1 MATQLS
7 NKQVTAIKR
16 KRGELGLS
24 IAGLARQVGLSRWT
38 LYNIFNENARM
49 VSSTTYRKL
58 SDWLIDEYATA
69 DIKDSMAAA
78 QGKQGDELNG

>member
-7 NKQVTAIKR
+7 SKQIVAIKR

-24 IAGLARQVGLSRWT
+24 VSELARQVGLSRRT
-38 LYNIFNENARM
+38 IYNVFTKPGRPIT
-49 VSSTTYRKL
+49 STTYRKL

-69 DIKDSMAAA
+69 DINDSRTVAA
-78 QGKQGDELNG
+78 QDK

>member
-7 NKQVTAIKR
+7 NKQVVAIKR

-24 IAGLARQVGLSRWT
+24 ISGLARQVGLSRRT
-38 LYNIFNENARM
+38 IYNVFTKPGHPITP
-49 VSSTTYRKL
+49 TTYRKL

-69 DIKDSMAAA
+69 DINDSQAVAT
-78 QGKQGDELNG
+78 QDK